1 MSTSESDFHPETEA
15 DRELPATIGP
25 YFIERK
31 LGSGGMGTVY
41 LGRHQET
48 DEFAA
53 VKLLPAS
60 MAREAGFVARFDRE
74 IAAMKQLTNPHIV
87 ELYENGEDLGS
98 YFYTMEFVDGETLAD
113 RLEREG
119 RIPWREVID
128 YSVQVCSALKAAHNA
143 GIIHRDLKPSNLLIG
158 KDGTIKLTD
167 FGVAQVFASGK
178 LTVTGGILGTAEYM
192 SPEQAQGKRA
202 TKQSDLYSLGAVMYV
217 MLTGR
222 PPFTGKTALDIIQKH
237 RFSQFDS
244 VKRLVPEV
252 PFWLDEVVCQCL
264 SKKQEDR
271 YPDAYVLSLRLK
283 EIPKKVDLKEQQE
296 SEYSELVGTAETMA
310 DVAPGASLGDEVGG
324 TLVRDLFRAQM
335 DAEKP
340 DSKLHRLLDN
350 TWVLVGVLL
359 LTCGL
364 VYVLFRI
371 NTPSQEQ
378 LFQRGED
385 LMDRPAGLAWEAAKK
400 DYFLPLIE
408 ADRERWE
415 PEVTPYLD
423 QIEIY
428 ELRKTL
434 FGKATKQQPAPKSEA
449 EAIIL
454 QAMELRRQGRLAEAR
469 SKLMAFYELLGS
481 SEEDQNLSALLI
493 QMISEITNEMPPD
506 RLDYVRAA
514 LERADTFL
522 QEGQVERAIAIW
534 FSIKKLYDSDPDAVE
549 LVDQAELK
557 YFKATGVQL
566 LGKEDLPISD
576 AK

>member
-1 MSTSESDFHPETEA
+1 MSTSESEQHPETEA
-15 DRELPATIGP
+15 ERELPATIGP

-48 DEFAA
+48 DAFAA

-87 ELYENGEDLGS
+87 ELFENGEDLDS
-98 YFYTMEFVDGETLAD
+98 YFYTMEYVDGETLAE

-119 RIPWREVID
+119 RIPWREVIE
-128 YSVQVCSALKAAHNA
+128 YGVQVCSALKAAHNA

-158 KDGTIKLTD
+158 KDGNIKLTD

-222 PPFTGKTALDIIQKH
+222 PPFTGKTSLDIIQKH
-237 RFSQFDS
+237 RYSQFDS

-264 SKKQEDR
+264 SKKTEDR

-283 EIPKKVDLKEQQE
+283 EIPKKVDLQQQQA
-296 SEYSELVGTAETMA
+296 SEYAELAGTAETMA
-310 DVAPGASLGDEVGG
+310 DVEPGASLGDEVGG

-335 DAEKP
+335 DAEKS
-340 DSKLHRLLDN
+340 DSKLNKLFDN

-359 LTCGL
+359 VTCGL

-371 NTPSQEQ
+371 NTLSQEE
-378 LFQRGED
+378 LFQRGEE

-400 DYFLPLIE
+400 DYFLPLME
-408 ADRERWE
+408 SDRERWE
-415 PEVTPYLD
+415 PEVTPYLE
-423 QIEIY
+423 QIPK
-428 ELRKTL
+428 LKQKRL
-434 FGKATKQQPAPKSEA
+434 FGRRWNCAGKAGSLKQ
-449 EAIIL
+449 
-454 QAMELRRQGRLAEAR
+454 G
-469 SKLMAFYELLGS
+469 
-481 SEEDQNLSALLI
+481 
-493 QMISEITNEMPPD
+493 
-506 RLDYVRAA
+506 
-514 LERADTFL
+514 
-522 QEGQVERAIAIW
+522 
-534 FSIKKLYDSDPDAVE
+534 
-549 LVDQAELK
+549 
-557 YFKATGVQL
+557 
-566 LGKEDLPISD
+566 
-576 AK
+576 

>member
-41 LGRHQET
+41 LGRHRET

-119 RIPWREVID
+119 RLPWREVID
-128 YSVQVCSALKAAHNA
+128 YAVQVCSALKAAHNA

-310 DVAPGASLGDEVGG
+310 DVAPGASLSDEVGG

-350 TWVLVGVLL
+350 TWILVGVLL

-415 PEVTPYLD
+415 PEVTPYLE

-506 RLDYVRAA
+506 RLDYVRSA
-514 LERADTFL
+514 LERADTFIE
-522 QEGQVERAIAIW
+522 EGQVERAIAIW

-557 YFKATGVQL
+557 YFKTTGVQL
-566 LGKEDLPISD
+566 IGKEDLPIPD
-576 AK
+576 TK